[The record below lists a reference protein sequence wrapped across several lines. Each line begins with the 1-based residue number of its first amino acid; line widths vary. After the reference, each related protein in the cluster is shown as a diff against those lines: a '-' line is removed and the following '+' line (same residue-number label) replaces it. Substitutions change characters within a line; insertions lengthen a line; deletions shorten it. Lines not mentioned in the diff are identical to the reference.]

1 MRDLDNPLRYDPISQ
16 LEREWHTLRLRIRPD
31 VYGRWCARQPA
42 LHGFSNVDALVRFLH
57 DDGDAAARERGR
69 KDELLGGLV
78 ALARDDTLAGRVVL
92 QALLPGLKQAAA
104 RRLFEQRERDAFWE
118 SLLAHT
124 WTRIRTYPLE
134 LRPRSIAANVLL
146 DSIQRT
152 LRELQRERRRQRR
165 HDLTSDDPAAG
176 SHHLP
181 GGLDEPELVLRDAVR
196 AQAIAAAEA
205 RLIYLVRLERRS
217 LAEAAA
223 HEGLAYNV
231 ARVRLQRAERRLLI
245 FVGVRPVPKRRVDA
259 PSSSARASGAG
270 TAD

>member
-1 MRDLDNPLRYDPISQ
+1 MRDFDNPLRYDPISQ
-16 LEREWHTLRLRIRPD
+16 LEREWHTLRLRIGRD

-57 DDGDAAARERGR
+57 DDGDAAARERAR
-69 KDELLGGLV
+69 KDELLGALV

-92 QALLPGLKQAAA
+92 QALLPGLKEAAA

-124 WTRIRTYPLE
+124 WTRICTYPLE
-134 LRPRSIAANVLL
+134 VRPRSIAANVLL
-146 DSIQRT
+146 DSLQRT

-165 HDLTSDDPAAG
+165 HDVTSDDPTAG
-176 SHHLP
+176 SHLSDT
-181 GGLDEPELVLRDAVR
+181 LDEPELVLRNAVR
-196 AQAIAAAEA
+196 ARAIAAAEA

>member
-1 MRDLDNPLRYDPISQ
+1 MRDFDNPLRHDPISQ
-16 LEREWHTLRLRIRPD
+16 LEREWHTLRRRVTPD
-31 VYGRWCARQPA
+31 IYGRWCTRQPA
-42 LHGFSNVDALVRFLH
+42 LRAFSTVDALVRFLH
-57 DDGDAAARERGR
+57 DDGDAAARERAR
-69 KDELLGGLV
+69 KDELLAALV

-92 QALLPGLKQAAA
+92 QALLPGLKQTAA

-134 LRPRSIAANVLL
+134 QRPRSIAANLLL
-146 DSIQRT
+146 DSLQRT

-165 HDLTSDDPAAG
+165 HDVTSDDPAG
-176 SHHLP
+176 SQLAAV
-181 GGLDEPELVLRDAVR
+181 LDEPELVLRDAVR
-196 AQAIAAAEA
+196 AQAIASAEA

-223 HEGLAYNV
+223 HEGVAYNV
-231 ARVRLQRAERRLLI
+231 ARVRLQRAERRLLV
-245 FVGVRPVPKRRVDA
+245 FVGVRPVPKRAPNA